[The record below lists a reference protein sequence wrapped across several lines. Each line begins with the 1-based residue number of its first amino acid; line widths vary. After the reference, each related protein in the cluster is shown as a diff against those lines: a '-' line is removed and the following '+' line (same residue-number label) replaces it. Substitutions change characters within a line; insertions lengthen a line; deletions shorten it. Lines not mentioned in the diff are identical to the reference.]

1 MYLFVV
7 EATYAPPLDI
17 KGELGVQKL
26 IANPSRLGVLVDA
39 CTRSPIERIAI
50 RLGRS

>member
-1 MYLFVV
+1 MYLFVI
-7 EATYAPPLDI
+7 EATYAPALDV

-26 IANPSRLGVLVDA
+26 IADTRRLGVLVDA
-39 CTRSPIERIAI
+39 CTRSTIEDIAI